1 MHEQSQSAADGVR
14 NWGGRRCEESNFN
27 SSHVRM
33 SLLAQA
39 MADTIAGMKLLFREE
54 GLLNLLPNRDHCTYV
69 DDIDTLLV
77 RTTMSWNDVAVTL
90 RGFSVESG
98 TCGIVILL
106 EPLCRMFW

>member
-1 MHEQSQSAADGVR
+1 
-14 NWGGRRCEESNFN
+14 
-27 SSHVRM
+27 M

-77 RTTMSWNDVAVTL
+77 RTTMS
-90 RGFSVESG
+90 
-98 TCGIVILL
+98 
-106 EPLCRMFW
+106 